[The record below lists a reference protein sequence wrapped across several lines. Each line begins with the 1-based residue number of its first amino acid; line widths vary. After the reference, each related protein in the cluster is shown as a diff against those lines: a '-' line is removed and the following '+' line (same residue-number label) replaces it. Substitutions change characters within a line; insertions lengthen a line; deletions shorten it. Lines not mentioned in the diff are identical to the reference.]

1 MIEVVTTFLVS
12 FVANVLSALI
22 VDKIHDKRDKHEE

>member
-22 VDKIHDKRDKHEE
+22 VDKIRNKKKKREE